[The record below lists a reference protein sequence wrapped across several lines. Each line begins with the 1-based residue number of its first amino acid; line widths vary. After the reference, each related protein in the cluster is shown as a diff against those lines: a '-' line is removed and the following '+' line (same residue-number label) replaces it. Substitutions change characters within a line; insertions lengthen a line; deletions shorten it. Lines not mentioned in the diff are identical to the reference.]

1 MSVVPSVLFID
12 DEEHLRIAAAQTFDL
27 ADIACRTFSDAQDAL
42 DHIARSFQGV
52 VVTDVRMPGMDGVAL
67 LEKALA
73 IDPELPVILITGH
86 GDVDLAVRCL
96 KEGAYDFLEKPTEPA
111 RLVDSVRRAMEKRV
125 LTLENRHLR
134 RQIGATD
141 VVEARITGRSE
152 AVNVLRAQVRTIA
165 QTDADVLITGDTGTG
180 KEVVARAIHR
190 ASERA
195 EGPFV
200 HINCAALPEGLIES
214 ELFGHEAGAFAGATR
229 ARFGKFEHA
238 RRGVLCFD
246 EIDSLPM
253 PMQAKLLQSIQSR
266 AITRLGSNEA
276 IELDIRIIAIAKS
289 GLEKAV
295 AEGRFR
301 DDLMYRLNVVTLHLP
316 PLNDRREDIPRLFT
330 ALLNEAAVRYRKP
343 VPEVPGAYL
352 SQLAEREWPGNVR
365 ELRNA
370 ADRFLLG
377 LDAGLTQTEAPTRS
391 LPEQMASHEKAL
403 IAAAISA
410 HGGRLKETYQALG
423 LSRKT
428 LYEKMQKHG
437 LSRFDFID
445 DA

>member
-1 MSVVPSVLFID
+1 MTVTPTVLFVD

-27 ADIACRTFSDAQDAL
+27 ADIDCLTFSRAEAAL
-42 DHIARSFQGV
+42 DHVARSAPGV
-52 VVTDVRMPGMDGVAL
+52 LVTDVRMPQMDGVTL
-67 LEKALA
+67 LHKALA
-73 IDPELPVILITGH
+73 IDPEFPVILITGH

-96 KEGAYDFLEKPTEPA
+96 KDGAYDFLEKPTEPA
-111 RLVDSVRRAMEKRV
+111 RLVDSVRRALDKRL
-125 LTLENRHLR
+125 LTLENRDLR
-134 RQIGATD
+134 RQVGATD
-141 VVEARITGRSE
+141 VVEARITGRSDM
-152 AVNVLRAQVRTIA
+152 VNALRDQVRSIA

-180 KEVVARAIHR
+180 KEVVARTIHR
-190 ASERA
+190 ASERS

-200 HINCAALPEGLIES
+200 HVNCAALPEGLIES
-214 ELFGHEAGAFAGATR
+214 ELFGHEVGAFAGAMR

-238 RRGVLCFD
+238 RRGVLCLD

-253 PMQAKLLQSIQSR
+253 SLQAKLLHSIQSR
-266 AITRLGSNEA
+266 TITRLGSNEPVD
-276 IELDIRIIAIAKS
+276 LDIRIVAIAKS
-289 GLEKAV
+289 GLERAV
-295 AEGRFR
+295 AERRFR

-316 PLNDRREDIPRLFT
+316 PLSDRREDIPRLFT
-330 ALLNEAAVRYRKP
+330 TLLNEAAVRYKKP
-343 VPEVPGAYL
+343 APDVTGAYL

-377 LDAGLTQTEAPTRS
+377 FEGKVPQAETPVRS
-391 LPEQMASHEKAL
+391 LPEQMAAHEKAL

-410 HGGRLKETYQALG
+410 HRGSLKETYQALG

-437 LSRFDFID
+437 LSRSDFSGEK
-445 DA
+445 